1 MPGRAATGQGIRVM
15 FRQGYRGAASRL
27 LLGLPVCVRQD
38 PIGLYVCTAAL
49 LEEREQGGGR
59 RQPSRAWL
67 KGTVGLRP
75 AVGEEDAPSWS
86 LLSSGLSREE
96 GGVKDCQGWFS
107 FWVE

>member
-27 LLGLPVCVRQD
+27 LLGLPVCARQD
-38 PIGLYVCTAAL
+38 PIGLYGSAAGGEGTRWRAASA
-49 LEEREQGGGR
+49 LE
-59 RQPSRAWL
+59 
-67 KGTVGLRP
+67 GL
-75 AVGEEDAPSWS
+75 AEGDCGAAVVGEEDAPSWS

-96 GGVKDCQGWFS
+96 GRVKDCQGWFS